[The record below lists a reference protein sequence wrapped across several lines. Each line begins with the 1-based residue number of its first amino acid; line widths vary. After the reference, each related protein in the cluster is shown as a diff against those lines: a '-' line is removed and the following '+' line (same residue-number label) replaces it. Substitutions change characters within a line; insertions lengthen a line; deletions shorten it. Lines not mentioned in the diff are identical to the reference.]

1 MNIAKRLTALIFST
15 TLLVCIAGIGYV
27 AMPADTRA
35 RLSILVPIDF
45 RVALDESV
53 RNPLQE
59 VEVAQ
64 NDTGEDEGEPDKL
77 ETATGASTDVSGQS
91 DAPDPKAIATK
102 EAIVAALEGEYL
114 KARLA
119 AARSKEPVVR
129 KLVEWLTAQT
139 VSASYSDRRREAFL
153 KANPNWPARSI
164 IKARMAAPKPPKD
177 ARALVAFRQDN
188 RPLRNKE
195 WLIYVDALQELGQED
210 KALEVVRTM
219 WRSRTFY
226 RQDETAFIERF
237 GDKLS
242 YADHIA
248 RMEWL
253 LDNNHK
259 ISGERHLP
267 RISDEDLPYYRA
279 RFAIMK
285 GREPDDKDLKKI
297 SKQRLLHPD
306 FSLAT
311 VARLER
317 KGHISKAVEAFLPI
331 DAKGHAPEELMDLR
345 IKLSRALVT
354 LRRYEESYGL
364 IAAHRLTGG
373 KEASQAELLAG
384 WLALR
389 QLEKPSQAV
398 QHFERA
404 MAWDFGFLHS
414 KAAFWLAQAQ
424 AKLKNEDQRQIAL
437 KACAERSVDL
447 YAQLCLEIL
456 GQPLAGSFAPYKAS
470 PDELVDEEMAVGARL
485 LSAAGEHRYARLL
498 MRALITSTDDLD
510 LKKNA
515 LAFARQLG
523 YPRFSYQMADEEI
536 TKQKPVW
543 DYARPLPDFALDQ
556 IEKPDDRA
564 FFYALMYQESRFQ
577 TDLVSHAGAKGVA
590 QLLPSTA
597 KDMAGRSKLEFS
609 EERLTSDAAYT
620 AKLGWAYVDWLRN
633 VVGERSLYVLAGYNA
648 GPGKVKSWKKQFG
661 EAGPGMLGTL
671 DWLEKIPFS
680 ETRSYIERIYANVVP
695 YRNLLA
701 RKAQP
706 AELRKFIS
714 Q

>member
-1 MNIAKRLTALIFST
+1 
-15 TLLVCIAGIGYV
+15 
-27 AMPADTRA
+27 
-35 RLSILVPIDF
+35 
-45 RVALDESV
+45 
-53 RNPLQE
+53 
-59 VEVAQ
+59 
-64 NDTGEDEGEPDKL
+64 
-77 ETATGASTDVSGQS
+77 
-91 DAPDPKAIATK
+91 
-102 EAIVAALEGEYL
+102 
-114 KARLA
+114 
-119 AARSKEPVVR
+119 
-129 KLVEWLTAQT
+129 
-139 VSASYSDRRREAFL
+139 
-153 KANPNWPARSI
+153 
-164 IKARMAAPKPPKD
+164 
-177 ARALVAFRQDN
+177 
-188 RPLRNKE
+188 
-195 WLIYVDALQELGQED
+195 
-210 KALEVVRTM
+210 
-219 WRSRTFY
+219 
-226 RQDETAFIERF
+226 
-237 GDKLS
+237 
-242 YADHIA
+242 
-248 RMEWL
+248 MEWL
-253 LDNNHK
+253 LENNHK

-267 RISDEDLPYYRA
+267 RISEEDLPYYRA

-285 GREPDDKDLKKI
+285 GSEPSESDLKKI

-331 DAKGHAPEELMDLR
+331 DAKGHAPEDLMDLR
-345 IKLSRALVT
+345 IKLARALVT
-354 LRRYEESYGL
+354 LGRYEESYQL
-364 IAAHRLTGG
+364 IAAHKLTGG
-373 KEASQAELLAG
+373 TEASEAELLAG

-389 QLEKPSQAV
+389 QLENPEDAV

-424 AKLKNEDQRQIAL
+424 AKLKNEAQRTIAL
-437 KACAERSVDL
+437 KACSERRVDL

-456 GQPLAGSFAPYKAS
+456 GETLEGSFAPYKANPS
-470 PDELVDEEMAVGARL
+470 ALFDAEMAKAASI
-485 LSAAGEHRYARLL
+485 LSGAGEHRYARLL
-498 MRALITSTDDLD
+498 MRALIVSTDDLA

-536 TKQKPVW
+536 AKQNPVW
-543 DYARPLPDFALDQ
+543 DFARPMPDFDLKDI
-556 IEKPDDRA
+556 IEPDDRA

-590 QLLPSTA
+590 QLLPATA
-597 KDMAGRSKLEFS
+597 KDMAARAKVTFS
-609 EERLTSDAAYT
+609 EERLTSEAAYT
-620 AKLGWAYVDWLRN
+620 ATLGWHYVDWLRN

-648 GPGKVKSWKKQFG
+648 GPGKVKSWKKQLG

-680 ETRSYIERIYANVVP
+680 ETRSYVERIYSNVVP